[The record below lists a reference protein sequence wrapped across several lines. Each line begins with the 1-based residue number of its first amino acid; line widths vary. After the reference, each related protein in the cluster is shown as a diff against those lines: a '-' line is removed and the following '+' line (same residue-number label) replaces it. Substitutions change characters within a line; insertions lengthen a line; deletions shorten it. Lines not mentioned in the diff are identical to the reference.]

1 MQSIV
6 VVVVFEYCCPAS
18 VVPLFVRR
26 GAPSNSQRLHHY
38 QHCQYHCYQH
48 QHHQRIVGCPQ
59 VVPLIVR
66 RATHFSK
73 LQTTS
78 HSACN
83 QHHCCSN
90 LFAIFNSLSSFLS
103 SYLNHHL
110 SPPSPLGQIVQQKL
124 DTTLLSEDKQKA
136 SLGKTNQS
144 SYSCRLPQM
153 GQRGKK
159 QTTRIIQSHQSHQ
172 QHQHCHQYQHHKY
185 KRPIICVS

>member
-6 VVVVFEYCCPAS
+6 VVVEYCCPQWFHFLLSKLPTTSPLSALSLSLLSAS
-18 VVPLFVRR
+18 ASSAYCWLPSS
-26 GAPSNSQRLHHY
+26 GSTYCEESNSLSPNY
-38 QHCQYHCYQH
+38 Q
-48 QHHQRIVGCPQ
+48 
-59 VVPLIVR
+59 PLLILP
-66 RATHFSK
+66 AINIIAA
-73 LQTTS
+73 QTS
-78 HSACN
+78 SP
-83 QHHCCSN
+83 
-90 LFAIFNSLSSFLS
+90 SLSSFLS

-159 QTTRIIQSHQSHQ
+159 QTTRIIQNHSSHQ
-172 QHQHCHQYQHHKY
+172 QHQHCHQYRHHQHR
-185 KRPIICVS
+185 RPIICVS